1 LAERP
6 DARLL
11 RRSAGQPPKPCCHR
25 LQGLDRDATLQGT
38 MAIRTANSLDQN
50 GSRVRAVLG
59 PTNTGK
65 THLAIER
72 LCAHSSGA
80 IGFPLR
86 LLAREVY
93 DRVVAIKG
101 ANSVALITG
110 EERIEPKD
118 ARWLL
123 CTAEAMP
130 VVQDKLA
137 FVGIDEA
144 QLAADRERGHV
155 FTDRLLHARG
165 REETMILGSSTLEPM
180 VKALIPRI
188 EIDTRPRFSTLRHA
202 GARKLSRVPP
212 RSAIVAFSAE
222 QVYAIAE
229 MLRRYR
235 GGAAVVMG
243 ALSPRTRNAQV
254 ELYQSGEVD
263 YLVATDAVGMGLNL
277 DIEHVAFAGLSK
289 FDGVRQRRLTTAEM
303 AQIAGRAGRHQKD
316 GTFGTL
322 AGGSHASEFTDEEV
336 YAIEEHRFPPLTKL
350 FWRDA
355 EPRFDSIGTLIAD
368 LETAPRTPE
377 LAPAPEA
384 IDLAVLKLLADDGQ
398 VSDSVRTPGL
408 VRRFWDVCRL
418 PDFRSQGPETHSRF
432 VSRLWQDLRQGELGA
447 DYVAQA
453 IAQLDVTSGDI
464 HALQGRIAAIRS
476 WAYIAQRPD
485 WVLARDEMAA
495 RARAVEARLS
505 DALHG
510 KLTERFINRR
520 TAVLMRKLGTDAGL
534 LSVRLEDE
542 EVLVEGEH
550 IGSLRGF
557 TFQVDPGARLSDR
570 KLLLAAAERHLPAL
584 LVRRAAEVIADIREG
599 RATLALEAGEITLDG
614 QRVAKLAAGRS
625 AVAPQIVA
633 ERTLDALPAPARKEL
648 IAAIEE
654 WLQARLQPLVPLLR
668 LEEASRSTESGPELR
683 AVLIALVESGGMVER
698 HKSGLERLDK
708 DQRVR
713 LAKLGVK
720 VGTLDVFVPAM
731 LRPEAMRLWQSLGDS
746 NRNTGDPQAA
756 PVLEGMPPAI
766 LSGRGARGYRSL
778 GKQSIR
784 LDMAEKLLRD
794 AHQVRMPAGRRAFV
808 LDPAKAISMGLTAAS
823 FDRLL
828 RLAGFQPIQPRALA
842 EGTFGPPSPLRW
854 RWRPARPQA
863 PAAVPA
869 PAPKHSAFAALSDL
883 VR

>member
-1 LAERP
+1 
-6 DARLL
+6 
-11 RRSAGQPPKPCCHR
+11 
-25 LQGLDRDATLQGT
+25 
-38 MAIRTANSLDQN
+38 MADLRTAGAREP
-50 GSRVRAVLG
+50 GSSRIRAVLG

-93 DRVVAIKG
+93 DRVCAIKG
-101 ANSVALITG
+101 PNQVALITG

-137 FVGIDEA
+137 FVAIDEA
-144 QLAADRERGHV
+144 QLSADRERGHV

-180 VKALIPRI
+180 VKALIPRV
-188 EIDTRPRFSTLRHA
+188 EVETRPRFSTLRHA

-212 RSAIVAFSAE
+212 RSAIAAFSAE
-222 QVYAIAE
+222 QVYATAE
-229 MLRRYR
+229 MLRRFR

-243 ALSPRTRNAQV
+243 ALSPQTRNAQV

-263 YLVATDAVGMGLNL
+263 YLVATDAIGMGLNL
-277 DIEHVAFAGLSK
+277 DVEHVAFAGLSK
-289 FDGVRQRRLTTAEM
+289 FDGLRQRRLTTAEM

-322 AGGSHASEFTDEEV
+322 AGSNHASEFTDEEV

-350 FWRDA
+350 FWREP
-355 EPRFDSIGTLIAD
+355 EPRFDSLGSLIVD
-368 LETAPRTPE
+368 LEAPPRTPE
-377 LAPAPEA
+377 LAAAPEA
-384 IDLAVLKLLADDGQ
+384 IDLAVLKLLADEQQ
-398 VSDSVRTPGL
+398 VVDSVRTVGM
-408 VRRFWDVCRL
+408 VRRFWEVCRL
-418 PDFRSQGPETHSRF
+418 PDFRSQGPEMHARF
-432 VSRLWQDLRQGELGA
+432 VSRLWQDLRHGELGA
-447 DYVAQA
+447 DYMAQQ

-464 HALQGRIAAIRS
+464 DTLQGRIAAIRT

-557 TFQVDPGARLSDR
+557 TFQVDPDARLSDR
-570 KLLLAAAERHLPAL
+570 KLLLAAAERHLPGL
-584 LVRRAAEVIADIREG
+584 LERRAAELVVAVHEG
-599 RATLALEAGEITLDG
+599 SAGLQLEAGTVTLDG
-614 QRVAKLAAGRS
+614 ERIARLAPGRS
-625 AVAPQIVA
+625 PLAPQLQA
-633 ERTLDALPAPARKEL
+633 ERTLDMVPAPARKDL
-648 IAAIEE
+648 LAALEQ
-654 WLQARLQPLVPLLR
+654 WLAASLQPLEPLR
-668 LEEASRSTESGPELR
+668 RIAEASRSSEAGPELR
-683 AVLIALVESGGMVER
+683 ALLIALVDSGGMVER
-698 HKSGLERLDK
+698 AGSGLERLDK

-713 LAKLGVK
+713 LSRLAVK
-720 VGTLDVFVPAM
+720 VGTLDIFAPAM
-731 LRPEAMRLWQSLGDS
+731 LRPDAVRLWRALSPERNAPDDVQSTADS
-746 NRNTGDPQAA
+746 
-756 PVLEGMPPAI
+756 MPPA
-766 LSGRGARGYRSL
+766 LTAWRGPPPRGYRAV
-778 GKQSIR
+778 GKQLIR
-784 LDMAEKLLRD
+784 LDLAEKLLRE
-794 AHQVRMPAGRRAFV
+794 AHQVRGATGRRPFV
-808 LDPAKAISMGLTAAS
+808 LDSAKAISMSLTQAS
-823 FDRLL
+823 YERLL
-828 RLAGFQPIQPRALA
+828 RLAGFQPIGARVLTP
-842 EGTFGPPSPLRW
+842 EMHGPIAPTRW
-854 RWRPARPQA
+854 RWRPARPQTEPVSA
-863 PAAVPA
+863 PAVPRN
-869 PAPKHSAFAALSDL
+869 SAFAALSDL

>member
-1 LAERP
+1 MAQNLTAGS
-6 DARLL
+6 L
-11 RRSAGQPPKPCCHR
+11 SAATR
-25 LQGLDRDATLQGT
+25 DRA
-38 MAIRTANSLDQN
+38 S
-50 GSRVRAVLG
+50 SRIRAVLG

-72 LCAHSSGA
+72 LCAHTSGA

-93 DRVVAIKG
+93 DRVCAIKG
-101 ANSVALITG
+101 ANRVALITG

-130 VVQDKLA
+130 VVQDNLA
-137 FVGIDEA
+137 FVAIDEA
-144 QLAADRERGHV
+144 QLSADRERGHV

-180 VKALIPRI
+180 VKALIPGV
-188 EIDTRPRFSTLRHA
+188 EVETRPRFSTLRHS
-202 GARKLSRVPP
+202 GAKKLSRVPP

-222 QVYAIAE
+222 QVYATAE
-229 MLRRYR
+229 MLRRFR

-243 ALSPRTRNAQV
+243 ALSPQTRNAQV

-277 DIEHVAFAGLSK
+277 DVEHVAFAGLSK

-322 AGGSHASEFTDEEV
+322 AGSHSAIEFTDEEV

-350 FWRDA
+350 YWREP
-355 EPRFDSIGTLIAD
+355 EPRFDSLGTLITD
-368 LETAPRTPE
+368 LEAPPYEPE

-384 IDLAVLKLLADDGQ
+384 IDLAVLKLLADDAHIA
-398 VSDSVRTPGL
+398 DSVRTAGM

-432 VSRLWQDLRQGELGA
+432 VARLWQDLRHGELGA
-447 DYVAQA
+447 DYMAQQ

-464 HALQGRIAAIRS
+464 DTLQGRIAAIRS

-557 TFQVDPGARLSDR
+557 AFQIDPQARLSDR
-570 KLLLAAAERHLPAL
+570 KLLLAAAERHLPGL
-584 LVRRAAEVIADIREG
+584 LERRAEEVIASIRDKS
-599 RATLALEAGEITLDG
+599 APLELEHGTITLDG
-614 QRVAKLAAGRS
+614 ACIARLAKGR
-625 AVAPQIVA
+625 APLSPQLQA
-633 ERTLDALPAPARKEL
+633 ERVLDMVPAPARKEL
-648 IAAIEE
+648 LAAVEE
-654 WLQARLQPLVPLLR
+654 WLEHKLQPLEPLR
-668 LEEASRSTESGPELR
+668 RIAEASRSTEAGPELR
-683 AVLIALVESGGMVER
+683 ALLIQLVDAGGMVAR
-698 HKSGLERLDK
+698 TGSGLERLEKDK
-708 DQRVR
+708 RVR
-713 LAKLGVK
+713 LSRLGVK
-720 VGTLDVFVPAM
+720 VGSLDIFVPAM
-731 LRPEAMRLWQSLGDS
+731 LRPEAMRLWHNLAPS
-746 NRNTGDPQAA
+746 DPRARADFVHGAMA
-756 PVLEGMPPAI
+756 PVIPAPKNHTP
-766 LSGRGARGYRSL
+766 RGYRAV
-778 GKQSIR
+778 GKQLIR
-784 LDMAEKLLRD
+784 IDMAEKLLRE
-794 AHQVRMPAGRRAFV
+794 AHQVRATLGRRSFV
-808 LDPAKAISMGLTAAS
+808 LDSAVGISMGLTAPS
-823 FDRLL
+823 YERLL
-828 RLAGFQPIQPRALA
+828 RFAGFQPSNPRRLPA
-842 EGTFGPPSPLRW
+842 EAFGPPAPVRW
-854 RWRPARPQA
+854 RWRPARH
-863 PAAVPA
+863 PA
-869 PAPKHSAFAALSDL
+869 PGEHPVAPPLHSAFAALSDL